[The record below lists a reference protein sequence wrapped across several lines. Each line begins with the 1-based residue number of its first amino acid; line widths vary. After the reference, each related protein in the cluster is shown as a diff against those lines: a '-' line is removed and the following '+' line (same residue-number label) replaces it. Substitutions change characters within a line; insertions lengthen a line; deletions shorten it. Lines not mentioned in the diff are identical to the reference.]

1 MPRVKID
8 QAKLLDAMHHTQVRG
23 DGARIL
29 AHAGGRPTAF
39 SVDLWNCICYHV
51 SKGLSMRSACKAAH
65 NDGFQ
70 LVDEGSP
77 RYWLDTMPE
86 VFPQYHKALQLR
98 YAKWADELADIAD
111 DGTNDWV
118 EVELKDGSTKVVL
131 DREHVSR
138 SELRIS
144 TRKWLLSKL
153 VRPIYGDSQTV
164 DVNAT
169 TKSASVNVNL
179 NVTDPIEAAKVYQR
193 LMQGD
198 D

>member
-29 AHAGGRPTAF
+29 AHAGPGNPTAF
-39 SVDLWNCICYHV
+39 SIDLWNCICYHV

-77 RYWLDTMPE
+77 RYWLDTMPQI
-86 VFPQYHKALQLR
+86 FPQYQKALHLR

-118 EVELKDGSTKVVL
+118 EVATKDGSKVVL

-179 NVTDPIEAAKVYQR
+179 NVTDPVEAAKVYQR

-198 D
+198 G